1 MNKKVGFYRR
11 LNTAV
16 LLCKKRKALGI
27 ENYFYASFCQQ
38 QKKEAEP
45 SARLQRSVF
54 LVGWTPP
61 FCSAKTEKPS
71 IPKNAARG
79 GLLRTK
85 RPPLGSPARQRALP
99 FDPDIVYHLEEV
111 TLKRK
116 SFASPFFAPCFL
128 GRKRRNDKM
137 NSAHSFGARRYKTG
151 CSGVSPE
158 WHLFAILS
166 FARERKYQENCEP
179 TFARLFT
186 VGARPHSANRS
197 VSVKRRG
204 SNREAV

>member
-38 QKKEAEP
+38 QQKDAQRMPPEGAYSER
-45 SARLQRSVF
+45 SAPL
-54 LVGWTPP
+54 W
-61 FCSAKTEKPS
+61 KPS
-71 IPKNAARG
+71 
-79 GLLRTK
+79 
-85 RPPLGSPARQRALP
+85 ARQRALP